1 METDV
6 IRFVAGR
13 LAMGCNRL
21 YDGAYLASQGQLVP
35 EASKFFS
42 RDLQNYRWQLQAIFD
57 GFNRL
62 LAQFSTDTARTSKF
76 VSFAA
81 QSY

>member
-1 METDV
+1 MCMETDV

-42 RDLQNYRWQLQAIFD
+42 KDLQNFIVGSYSLQAILVTFD
-57 GFNRL
+57 GF
-62 LAQFSTDTARTSKF
+62 TGGP
-76 VSFAA
+76 V
-81 QSY
+81 